1 MNLAVI
7 IDQYLHEDV
16 MIAFSG
22 GVDSTLLLKMAVE
35 ASQKYHTRV
44 YAVTIQTALHPVME
58 ADEAKRMA
66 EEIGAIHKVIH
77 VDELE
82 GAGIENNPVD
92 RCYLCKKYMFTKVKE
107 LAHSLGISTILEGTN
122 ADDLKQYRPGIK
134 AIQELGLQSPLL
146 EANMTKK
153 EIRELAA
160 VYGLKAANKPSS
172 PCPATRFP

>member
-1 MNLAVI
+1 MNLVAI

-35 ASQKYHTRV
+35 ASKRYHTHV

-58 ADEAKRMA
+58 ANEAKQIA
-66 EEIGAIHKVIH
+66 EELGAIHKVIH

-107 LAHSLGISTILEGTN
+107 LAHSLGRT
-122 ADDLKQYRPGIK
+122 
-134 AIQELGLQSPLL
+134 
-146 EANMTKK
+146 
-153 EIRELAA
+153 
-160 VYGLKAANKPSS
+160 
-172 PCPATRFP
+172 F